1 VCHSLD
7 ALSEDQAA
15 AGPANHVVIE
25 LTVCPPIKSSQ
36 RKEDHQQTWNLFDIG
51 AALLKA
57 EGTGAGAK
65 GGGTEWSRFASTDDA
80 FTTAVAAA
88 AQIGG
93 DITATVL
100 FKVEERIG
108 RRAAPF
114 YQLGTI
120 VYSMHY
126 SHRGEKGA
134 SSHASQGDA
143 FRRGSSVTVGKG
155 APATVPGSIPWR
167 SAMTSVF
174 YSEDE
179 ASEYARMFDPS
190 TAPHLLPRGVNQ
202 FKQLMMKDISMLNPT
217 TEYTDILDI
226 VLRMTTFDN
235 GWPMLPACL
244 DSLRARDSVIALLGV
259 TLTECRAAVNLI
271 GLPFHIFVFVLVRSQ
286 HAG

>member
-1 VCHSLD
+1 VHAASVEVARIKYAAVVCHSLD

-36 RKEDHQQTWNLFDIG
+36 RKEDHQQT
-51 AALLKA
+51 
-57 EGTGAGAK
+57 
-65 GGGTEWSRFASTDDA
+65 WSRFASTDDA